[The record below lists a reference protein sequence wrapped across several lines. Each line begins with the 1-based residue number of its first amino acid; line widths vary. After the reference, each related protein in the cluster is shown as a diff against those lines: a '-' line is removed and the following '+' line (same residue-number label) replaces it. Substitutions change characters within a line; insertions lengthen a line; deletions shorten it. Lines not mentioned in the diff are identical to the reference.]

1 MSEPKF
7 TKGPW
12 SLCGAERG
20 GCCCFTVGSP
30 HHPIADITH
39 GEWGDEYVNIRL
51 IDNPNGITKL
61 AEAFMDHSWYG
72 EVPDEQARANGD
84 LIAASPEMY
93 EALKLAEHKI
103 DQHLQGQ
110 YPDGQALGAALAEI
124 RKALKKTIPKP
135 VKNR

>member
-72 EVPDEQARANGD
+72 EVPDEQDNTQMGRRW
-84 LIAASPEMY
+84 
-93 EALKLAEHKI
+93 ALRSRRFVRRSRKQSQSLSRI
-103 DQHLQGQ
+103 DKGR
-110 YPDGQALGAALAEI
+110 G
-124 RKALKKTIPKP
+124 K
-135 VKNR
+135 

>member
-72 EVPDEQARANGD
+72 EVPDEQARANGY

-93 EALKLAEHKI
+93 EALRKI
-103 DQHLQGQ
+103 RDSYLNDPSQIFHDSLSD
-110 YPDGQALGAALAEI
+110 YMVSASLALA
-124 RKALKKTIPKP
+124 KAEGVNGK
-135 VKNR
+135 